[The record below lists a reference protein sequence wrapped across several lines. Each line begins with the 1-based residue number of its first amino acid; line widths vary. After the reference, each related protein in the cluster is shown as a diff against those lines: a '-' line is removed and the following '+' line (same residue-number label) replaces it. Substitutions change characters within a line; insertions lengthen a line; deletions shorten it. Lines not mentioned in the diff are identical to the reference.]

1 MKDTVKK
8 LLALAMASAL
18 VLSGCGGGSE
28 NSGEEKPTEGE
39 TPTTNEGGDKKEE
52 EKKEADSGEEI
63 KDLVMPIAASRE
75 LETFNILYSQRAE
88 DFENLTNL
96 VDGLLEAD
104 PMGKLVPCIAEEWG
118 TEDGGLNW
126 TFKLREGV
134 KWVDMNGQEKADC
147 TAKDFATGLEWV
159 LNFHKNDSNNT
170 AMPIEMIKGA
180 KEYYEYTKSLSK
192 EEAYA
197 LKADEG
203 SKFFEMVGMELP
215 DDHTIIYHCITNKPY
230 FDSLGAYNALY
241 PMSQAM
247 VEELGGP
254 EKVKSMNNENM
265 WYNGCYTMTEY
276 IQGNEKIFTKN
287 PLYWDKEAKLFD
299 SVTYKMVESGEIGY
313 QLYENGE
320 VDTCGLTE
328 SQLTTIATDPNH
340 KFYDYLV
347 PATPNKFSYQ
357 FHFNFNK
364 KNKDGTPDTNW
375 NTAIANTAFRQSMY
389 YGLDLTNYWK
399 RTNVIDPMSCENNFY
414 TMKGLCY
421 TSDGTDYVEL
431 VREELGLPK
440 ENGETPVR
448 LDKAKAEELKKQAI
462 EELTALGV
470 TFPVELDY
478 YITGSNQAA
487 LDSAN
492 VLAQCFSDS
501 LGDDYIKF
509 TINTYIKSNTQE
521 VVVPHLHSIQL
532 NGWGADYGDPM
543 NYLGQERY
551 GEDNAYYSSAYSY
564 INEITEETPENK
576 ELLAAYKEFTDLVAK
591 ADAITDNM
599 DERYKA
605 FAKAEACLIK
615 NALVIPYNYSV
626 GFVLTKIDK
635 DTKINAMFGS
645 CNDKMKNWGTKQSGY
660 TSEEKGCADKIH
672 AFTEAN
678 KK

>member
-1 MKDTVKK
+1 
-8 LLALAMASAL
+8 
-18 VLSGCGGGSE
+18 
-28 NSGEEKPTEGE
+28 
-39 TPTTNEGGDKKEE
+39 
-52 EKKEADSGEEI
+52 
-63 KDLVMPIAASRE
+63 
-75 LETFNILYSQRAE
+75 
-88 DFENLTNL
+88 
-96 VDGLLEAD
+96 
-104 PMGKLVPCIAEEWG
+104 
-118 TEDGGLNW
+118 
-126 TFKLREGV
+126 
-134 KWVDMNGQEKADC
+134 
-147 TAKDFATGLEWV
+147 
-159 LNFHKNDSNNT
+159 
-170 AMPIEMIKGA
+170 
-180 KEYYEYTKSLSK
+180 
-192 EEAYA
+192 
-197 LKADEG
+197 
-203 SKFFEMVGMELP
+203 
-215 DDHTIIYHCITNKPY
+215 
-230 FDSLGAYNALY
+230 
-241 PMSQAM
+241 
-247 VEELGGP
+247 
-254 EKVKSMNNENM
+254 
-265 WYNGCYTMTEY
+265 
-276 IQGNEKIFTKN
+276 
-287 PLYWDKEAKLFD
+287 
-299 SVTYKMVESGEIGY
+299 
-313 QLYENGE
+313 
-320 VDTCGLTE
+320 
-328 SQLTTIATDPNH
+328 
-340 KFYDYLV
+340 
-347 PATPNKFSYQ
+347 
-357 FHFNFNK
+357 
-364 KNKDGTPDTNW
+364 
-375 NTAIANTAFRQSMY
+375 MY

-551 GEDNAYYSSAYSY
+551 GEDNAYYSSAYPY

-672 AFTEAN
+672 AFSEAN